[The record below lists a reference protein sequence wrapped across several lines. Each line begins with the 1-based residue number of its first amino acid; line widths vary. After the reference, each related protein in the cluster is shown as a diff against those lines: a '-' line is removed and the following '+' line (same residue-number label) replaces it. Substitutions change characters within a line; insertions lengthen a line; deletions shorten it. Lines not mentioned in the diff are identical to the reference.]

1 MVVQATEISS
11 ILKQQ
16 IEGFKDQATI
26 TNVGQVVEVGDGIAR
41 AYGLSQVM
49 ASELVEFTK
58 SGTLGIALNLEE
70 DSVGIIIMGD
80 YTDIEEGDEV
90 RTTDRISS
98 VPVGDALVGRVINAI
113 GQPIDGKGPIATD
126 KFRPIERIAPGVILR
141 QDVDTALQTGIKA
154 IDSMVPIGRG
164 QRELLIGDRQ
174 TGKTAVAKCNNMNC
188 ACNGWMSVST
198 RS

>member
-58 SGTLGIALNLEE
+58 SGTLGIALNLE
-70 DSVGIIIMGD
+70 
-80 YTDIEEGDEV
+80 
-90 RTTDRISS
+90 
-98 VPVGDALVGRVINAI
+98 
-113 GQPIDGKGPIATD
+113 
-126 KFRPIERIAPGVILR
+126 
-141 QDVDTALQTGIKA
+141 
-154 IDSMVPIGRG
+154 
-164 QRELLIGDRQ
+164 
-174 TGKTAVAKCNNMNC
+174 
-188 ACNGWMSVST
+188 
-198 RS
+198 